1 MAEARMKIGVLGATL
16 ETPNL
21 GVSTLATGA
30 VGCILR
36 RFPGAEVF
44 FLDYARTG
52 NTRKVTAAK
61 EWVDVRL
68 VNMRFSK
75 RFWLPNNI
83 VVLLLAAILLRLIPS
98 QGLRRWMYGKNKCL
112 AEIGTANLFAA
123 ISGGDSFSDIYGIA
137 RFLYI
142 ALPQVLLIL
151 LGKRL
156 ILLPQT
162 YGPFRGRCARRAA
175 RWMVR
180 HAEQSW
186 CRDPNSLAQLMNVS
200 ASHPRWGDRA
210 FAYDMGFAIEPIPPA
225 QPIIEGL
232 PTPRRRDPGMIGV
245 NVSGLLFQGGYTGR
259 NEFGLRSDYRS
270 VMYVLIRALLEDPGT
285 QLLLVPH
292 VLGTENQGESDL
304 LACEQLYKSLRSH
317 YPDRI
322 GILRGSYSPSEMR
335 YLIGL
340 CGFFVGARM
349 HACIAAI
356 AQRIPAVS
364 IAYSDKFL
372 GVMKTIG
379 VERLVADVRR
389 MSYQQILATFEN
401 AWVSRNEIS
410 RELERTVPAIQRAAR
425 ELLVTADDRCPHVE
439 IPAVVA

>member
-1 MAEARMKIGVLGATL
+1 MAETRMKIGVLGATL

-36 RFPGAEVF
+36 KFPEAEVF
-44 FLDYARTG
+44 FLDYARMG
-52 NTRKVTAAK
+52 NTRRVAAAK
-61 EWVDVRL
+61 DWVDVPL

-98 QGLRRWMYGKNKCL
+98 QGLRRWMFGRNKCL

-123 ISGGDSFSDIYGIA
+123 ISGGDSFSDIYGMA

-142 ALPQVLLIL
+142 ALPQILLIL

-162 YGPFRGRCARRAA
+162 YGPFRGRCARLVA
-175 RWMVR
+175 RWIVR

-186 CRDPNSLAQLMNVS
+186 CRDRNSLAQLMNVS

-210 FAYDMGFAIEPIPPA
+210 FGYDMGFAVEPIAPT
-225 QPIIEGL
+225 QLLIEGL
-232 PTPRRRDPGMIGV
+232 PRPYRRDPGLIGV

-270 VMYVLIRALLEDPGT
+270 VMYVLVRAMLEHPET

-292 VLGTENQGESDL
+292 VLGSDNQGESDL

-335 YLIGL
+335 YLVGL
-340 CGFFVGARM
+340 CGFFIGARM
-349 HACIAAI
+349 HACIAAT
-356 AQRIPAVS
+356 AQKIPAVS

-372 GVMKTIG
+372 GVMQPIG
-379 VERLVADVRR
+379 IDRLVADARR
-389 MSYQQILATFEN
+389 MSYQQILETFES
-401 AWVSRNEIS
+401 AWESRNEIS
-410 RELERTVPAIQRAAR
+410 RELERTVPEIQRAATD
-425 ELLVTADDRCPHVE
+425 LLVTADERCLHME